1 MSNNYSE
8 YRTTIFPS
16 REDRD
21 VWLTQ
26 CHIARAGSAKW
37 LSECEGFDPVG
48 DRCLK
53 IWHNGNVNT
62 GHTSKLLQVN
72 NQLTE
77 QCPTYPWLGSHHV
90 EGNEYCFDICVN
102 GVLLSFDDFSI
113 MMSDDNEDSLLQS
126 YECWVR
132 DMQKV
137 FTSDDLTAET
147 HQKCGDR
154 LLETRDYLR
163 ADFLHVIKK
172 FNAAQSL
179 VKDAKT
185 DTQLISLYE
194 ILVNVM
200 RDVVVAH
207 RRYEAAPEYA
217 DEQDEL
223 RRVELDSG
231 VKEKLRIAW
240 EASQKK

>member
-1 MSNNYSE
+1 
-8 YRTTIFPS
+8 
-16 REDRD
+16 
-21 VWLTQ
+21 
-26 CHIARAGSAKW
+26 
-37 LSECEGFDPVG
+37 
-48 DRCLK
+48 
-53 IWHNGNVNT
+53 
-62 GHTSKLLQVN
+62 
-72 NQLTE
+72 
-77 QCPTYPWLGSHHV
+77 
-90 EGNEYCFDICVN
+90 
-102 GVLLSFDDFSI
+102 

-137 FTSDDLTAET
+137 FTSNDLTAET
-147 HQKCGDR
+147 HQKCCDR

-163 ADFLHVIKK
+163 SDFLHVIKK
-172 FNAAQSL
+172 FNAARSL
-179 VKDAKT
+179 VEDAKT